1 MACGYNPRSRATRA
15 HAVISPRAHTRA
27 RAGFLPFCHA
37 AQPAA
42 AQRVAAIREILTHF
56 SRATKCPERAQPLAA
71 QRVALF
77 LAWRGNPMR
86 ALRVTG
92 RDDRAPHREME
103 GCAMFDSCRICGN
116 PPPLDRDY
124 DLCAECLDCETEIME
139 MSGFAIWR
147 TESSI
152 HAFGYRG

>member
-1 MACGYNPRSRATRA
+1 MGETFCPSVGHFGTKNRIFCVFFAGMAFALSLACRW
-15 HAVISPRAHTRA
+15 
-27 RAGFLPFCHA
+27 
-37 AQPAA
+37 
-42 AQRVAAIREILTHF
+42 
-56 SRATKCPERAQPLAA
+56 ATK
-71 QRVALF
+71 
-77 LAWRGNPMR
+77 
-86 ALRVTG
+86 
-92 RDDRAPHREME
+92 REME
-103 GCAMFDSCRICGN
+103 GCSVFDSCRICGN